1 MKSKM
6 QRKDGRCYLCMK
18 LHGSERIHTT
28 LHEHHIFGGP
38 NRSLS
43 EAEGLKV
50 FLCLGHHTSGPE
62 AVHNNIKNMR
72 LLQQDGQQ
80 VFEETHTREEF
91 MQKFG
96 RNFLK

>member
-6 QRKDGRCYLCMK
+6 QKKDGRCYLCMK

-43 EAEGLKV
+43 EAEGAKSVSLPGAPYQRAGG
-50 FLCLGHHTSGPE
+50 CT
-62 AVHNNIKNMR
+62 
-72 LLQQDGQQ
+72 
-80 VFEETHTREEF
+80 
-91 MQKFG
+91 
-96 RNFLK
+96 